1 MKSNE
6 ANGQFRNNHY
16 ICDVQL
22 NKPKTMGRFINP
34 FTDWGFKRIFGQEIN
49 KDLLIQF
56 LNELLAGERHITEL
70 HFLDKEQLPETKD
83 QRGAIYDI
91 FCKTDTG
98 EQIIVEIQN
107 RRQPFFMDRSIFYA
121 SRAVVGQGQKGEAW
135 DYKLSAVYTICF
147 MNFHLSE
154 APLKKFRMDVG
165 LMDMQELKP
174 VSDKFRLIYLMLPLF
189 PKKEEAECENDF
201 ERWIYVLTNMET
213 LERMP
218 FQAQNEVFKKLAA
231 ITDVSTLSS
240 KERERYDESLKIYRD
255 NYAADLYSYNRGIK
269 KGREEGRAKGREE
282 GLSEGRVMIA
292 RNMKACGVE
301 IPTIIRCTG
310 LTQEEIDKL

>member
-1 MKSNE
+1 
-6 ANGQFRNNHY
+6 
-16 ICDVQL
+16 
-22 NKPKTMGRFINP
+22 MGRFINP

-70 HFLDKEQLPETKD
+70 QFSDKEQIPETKD
-83 QRGAIYDI
+83 RRGAIYDI
-91 FCKTDTG
+91 FCKTDNG

-121 SRAVVGQGQKGEAW
+121 SRAVVGQGLKGEEW

-154 APLKKFRMDVG
+154 APLKKFRMDIG
-165 LMDMQELKP
+165 LMDMQELKL

-189 PKKEEAECENDF
+189 PKKEEVECENNF
-201 ERWIYVLTNMET
+201 ERWIYVLKNMET

-218 FQAQNEVFKKLAA
+218 FQAQNALFRKLAE

-255 NYAADLYSYNRGIK
+255 NYAADQYSYNKGRSEGEK
-269 KGREEGRAKGREE
+269 KGLEKGRREGLEE
-282 GLSEGRVMIA
+282 GLQKGLQQGTALIA
-292 RNMKACGVE
+292 KNMKEGGMD
-301 IPTIIRCTG
+301 IQIIIRYTG
-310 LTQEEIDKL
+310 LTKEQIDQL

>member
-1 MKSNE
+1 
-6 ANGQFRNNHY
+6 
-16 ICDVQL
+16 
-22 NKPKTMGRFINP
+22 MGRFINP

-56 LNELLAGERHITEL
+56 LNELLAGDRHITGL
-70 HFLDKEQLPETKD
+70 QFLDKEQIPEIKD
-83 QRGAIYDI
+83 QRGVIYDI

-98 EQIIVEIQN
+98 EHIIVEIQN
-107 RRQPFFMDRSIFYA
+107 RQQPFFLDRSIYYA
-121 SRAVVGQGQKGEAW
+121 SRAIVGQGQKGKEW

-147 MNFHLSE
+147 MNFQSSE
-154 APLKKFRMDVG
+154 LLLKEFRTDVG
-165 LMDMQELKP
+165 LMDMKKLKP

-201 ERWIYVLTNMET
+201 ERWIYVLKNMET

-218 FQAQNEVFKKLAA
+218 FQAQNALFKKLAE

-269 KGREEGRAKGREE
+269 KGREEGRAEGREEGRAE
-282 GLSEGRVMIA
+282 GLSEGREMIA

-310 LTQEEIDKL
+310 LTQEEIDQL

>member
-1 MKSNE
+1 MS
-6 ANGQFRNNHY
+6 
-16 ICDVQL
+16 
-22 NKPKTMGRFINP
+22 RFINP

-56 LNELLAGERHITEL
+56 LNELLVDERHITEL
-70 HFLDKEQLPETKD
+70 QFLDKEQLPETKD
-83 QRGAIYDI
+83 QRGAIYAI

-98 EQIIVEIQN
+98 ERIIVEIQN

-121 SRAVVGQGQKGEAW
+121 SRAVVGQGQKGEEW

-154 APLKKFRMDVG
+154 VPLKKFRMDVG

-201 ERWIYVLTNMET
+201 ERWIYVLKNMET

-218 FQAQNEVFKKLAA
+218 FQAQNAVFRKLAE
-231 ITDVSTLSS
+231 ITDVSALSQ
-240 KERERYDESLKIYRD
+240 KDQERYEESLKIYRD
-255 NYAADLYSYNRGIK
+255 NYAADLYSYNKGLKEGEKEGEK
-269 KGREEGRAKGREE
+269 KGRAEERVVIAK
-282 GLSEGRVMIA
+282 
-292 RNMKACGVE
+292 NMKMAGAD
-301 IPTIIRCTG
+301 IQMIIQCTN
-310 LTQEEIDKL
+310 LTKEQIDQL

>member
-1 MKSNE
+1 MS
-6 ANGQFRNNHY
+6 
-16 ICDVQL
+16 
-22 NKPKTMGRFINP
+22 RFINP

-56 LNELLAGERHITEL
+56 LNELLVDERRITEL
-70 HFLDKEQLPETKD
+70 QFLDKEQLPETKD

-98 EQIIVEIQN
+98 ERIIVEIQN

-121 SRAVVGQGQKGEAW
+121 SRAVVGQGQKGEEW

-201 ERWIYVLTNMET
+201 ERWIYVLKNMET

-218 FQAQNEVFKKLAA
+218 FQAQNAVFRKLAE
-231 ITDVSTLSS
+231 ITDVSALSQ
-240 KERERYDESLKIYRD
+240 KDQERYEESLKIYRD
-255 NYAADLYSYNRGIK
+255 NYAADLYSYNKGLKEGKKEGKKEGEK
-269 KGREEGRAKGREE
+269 KGRAEERVVIAK
-282 GLSEGRVMIA
+282 
-292 RNMKACGVE
+292 NMKMAGAD
-301 IPTIIRCTG
+301 IQMIIQCTN
-310 LTQEEIDKL
+310 LTKEQIDQL